1 MTQFAVIRR
10 GRVVGVDSARVPVS
24 AGFTVVEFDETV
36 IDVRHGW
43 LYDGTDFIA
52 PDPPPAPTPQNER
65 VEARLRNDR
74 TWSAFVAAWTAHRQ
88 AHGEPLITLDE
99 VVAEIVARVP

>member
-1 MTQFAVIRR
+1 MTSFAVIKS
-10 GRVVGVDSARVPVS
+10 GRVVGIDVARVPVS
-24 AGFTVVEFDETV
+24 AGFLVVEFDETV

-52 PDPPPAPTPQNER
+52 PDPPPAPTPQSER
-65 VEARLRNDR
+65 VEANLRNNF
-74 TWSAFVAAWTAHRQ
+74 TWSAFVLAWHAHRQ

-99 VVAEIVARVP
+99 VIAEIVGQVP